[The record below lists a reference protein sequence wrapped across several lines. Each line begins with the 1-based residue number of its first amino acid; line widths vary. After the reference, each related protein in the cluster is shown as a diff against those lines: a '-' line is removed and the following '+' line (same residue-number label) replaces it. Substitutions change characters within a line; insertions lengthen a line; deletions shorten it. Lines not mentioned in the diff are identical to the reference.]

1 MERNFVDGYVEW
13 QANPEITGVNR
24 LPQHATFMP
33 YASFAEAQKA
43 ERYASSRCKVLNGK
57 WKFKLYK
64 NYAYRPSDFAQVHY
78 DTHNWDT
85 VQVPGSWQM
94 QGYDQSQYCNVRYP
108 WEGHEDICP
117 PAAPTKHNP
126 VGCYVKRIHV
136 GADLLQKRVVLC
148 FEGVESAFYLYVNG
162 QRVGY
167 SESSFNRA
175 EFDVTRYLQEGS
187 NVIGVEVYRWCTGS
201 WLECQ
206 DMWRLGGIFRDVYLY
221 TTEREY
227 IRDFVLKAQPDGE
240 MKDGFVEVLV
250 KTNGAYE
257 GLSLD
262 MSVLDAAGN
271 TVALDCQYANEDHRT
286 MLRAIVAGADLWSS
300 EHPALYTLVLTLKN
314 NGAPIE
320 YISTKFGFRKV
331 EILDGVIRINDRRVV
346 FKGTNRHEFDC
357 RTGRYITEEVMRDDL
372 EKMKRANMN
381 AVRTSHYPNCP
392 RWMELCDEYGIYVID
407 ENNMESNGTN
417 RSTII
422 GCPQIP
428 DSRPE
433 WEKACMDRIQALY
446 ERDKNC
452 TCVVCWSMGN
462 ESLGGET
469 PKKMYRYLKNV
480 DDTRFVHFECHG
492 DPEEQSLSDVQSK
505 MYAKP
510 QECEEYALTRRDGR
524 PYLLCEY
531 THAMGN
537 SCGSTDEYT
546 TLWDK
551 YPCLQGGFVWD
562 WVDQS
567 ILTKDDQG
575 REYLAY
581 GGDFGDEPNDGHF
594 CGNGLLFGDRRIT
607 PKYYEIQKLYQYVDF
622 CAVDP
627 VRGQVEIKN
636 KYLFTDLADFEL
648 YWCQCS
654 DKGVFRDGVVEVQ
667 LAPGEKKVL
676 DLELGRPCNTEF
688 YLNLELRTKEE
699 TLWCPAGFAVA
710 KEQFVIDAFANT
722 YDELV
727 ADAPLLVDDTYG
739 SLRVMS
745 DDVNIRFERR
755 ERNQLVSIKVG
766 GEELLQGP
774 MRFNFWRAL
783 TDNDRGTRA
792 GSRLGCWR
800 DAGDTPGIYNNTK
813 WSIENYK
820 ILDGGK
826 KVVVVSGATVCTQPE
841 CKGQVVYTITS
852 KGMEVDMQF
861 FPNDTLPEIPEVG
874 LLFEL
879 PPDFENLTYLG
890 AGPEENY
897 IDRCNAT
904 QIGLYNTTVTDLYTD
919 YLKPQ
924 ECGNRTGVRYA
935 TLVGQKK
942 VFSLV
947 AEPVMELNVSHWLPK
962 EIENTWHGKD
972 LPPVTKTVVRCI
984 ARQQGVGGYD
994 SWGAHCNEKYKN
1006 KTDKTYRLKFQ
1017 IRF

>member
-33 YASFAEAQKA
+33 YASFEEAQKA

-175 EFDVTRYLQEGS
+175 EFDVTGYLQEGS

-357 RTGRYITEEVMRDDL
+357 HTGRYITEEVMRDDL

-407 ENNMESNGTN
+407 ENNMESHGTN

-688 YLNLELRTKEE
+688 YLNLELRTKEK

-841 CKGQVVYTITS
+841 CKGQVIYTITS

-861 FPNDTLPEIPEVG
+861 FPNDALPEIPEVG